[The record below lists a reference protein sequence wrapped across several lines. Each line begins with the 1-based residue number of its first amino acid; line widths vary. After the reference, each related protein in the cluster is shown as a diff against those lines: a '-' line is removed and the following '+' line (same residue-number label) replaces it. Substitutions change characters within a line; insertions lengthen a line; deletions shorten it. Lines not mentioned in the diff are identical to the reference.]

1 MKKLDIK
8 RALREHHMT
17 QVELCKRT
25 GLLTQN
31 MSPIINGNP
40 TISKLTQ
47 IAEGIGC
54 DITDLF
60 YPDPADEAAEKVR
73 VEQKEVEESVTK
85 FKKER
90 VRANGPLGRT
100 LGEYLGAI
108 DLDKIT
114 EDYYAQ
120 IGAIKEKIYEAFPSF
135 KKEDID
141 NIIEKFKKLD
151 VEIGG
156 TLALKHT
163 ATHRTTLGA
172 PNWSGLA
179 DKNHQFAYGSSPL
192 AFPAVEWSGEG
203 KNIEKLMKD
212 LEAEKENG
220 QENAQPEGTQQGNI
234 QPESAKTTIQTS
246 TFCPHCGKKV
256 RVGVVLLPE
265 E

>member
-40 TISKLTQ
+40 TISKLMQ

-60 YPDPADEAAEKVR
+60 YPDPAEEAEEK
-73 VEQKEVEESVTK
+73 E
-85 FKKER
+85 KKEEI
-90 VRANGPLGRT
+90 NMKPLGMD
-100 LGEYLGAI
+100 AM
-108 DLDKIT
+108 K
-114 EDYYAQ
+114 Q
-120 IGAIKEKIYEAFPSF
+120 IADRVP
-135 KKEDID
+135 
-141 NIIEKFKKLD
+141 D
-151 VEIGG
+151 VIGG
-156 TLALKHT
+156 NS
-163 ATHRTTLGA
+163 R
-172 PNWSGLA
+172 
-179 DKNHQFAYGSSPL
+179 SSVDWTN
-192 AFPAVEWSGEG
+192 VE
-203 KNIEKLMKD
+203 N
-212 LEAEKENG
+212 AENG
-220 QENAQPEGTQQGNI
+220 EEMQQ
-234 QPESAKTTIQTS
+234 QMIQTS